1 MSEIMAEIT
10 QAVIIICAVILVKYL
25 VPWIKSRIEATQYA
39 RVVDMVGDAVK
50 AAEQSLQGAGRG
62 REKKQTVVKFISR
75 FVEFHGFR
83 VDETEIDRLIE
94 SAVYAIHLAEGN
106 K

>member
-10 QAVIIICAVILVKYL
+10 QAVIIICAVVLVKYL
-25 VPWIKSRIEATQYA
+25 VPWIKSRIEETQYA
-39 RVVDMVGDAVK
+39 RFVNMVGDAVK
-50 AAEQSLQGAGRG
+50 AAEQTLKGTGRG
-62 REKKQTVVKFISR
+62 AEKKQAVLKYISR
-75 FVEFHGFR
+75 FAESHGFR
-83 VDETEIDRLIE
+83 IDETEIDRLIE